1 MIICWIANQKIY
13 FLTTDLSY
21 MEDLF
26 SYHNLWPFAVWATCR
41 KNFLLMT
48 QARVACHQRLAGQN
62 SCHFS
67 EIIHTFFEYIWW
79 IHDSVPMIL
88 FAPAV
93 GWPNSKQIGPENL
106 DTDLSIVL
114 HFVNAMIFTTVCV
127 CTLLCLTVWQYHDGE
142 IYLFALWYMYMF
154 KWIHVHI
161 HW

>member
-26 SYHNLWPFAVWATCR
+26 SYLNLWPFAVWATCR
-41 KNFLLMT
+41 NNFLLMT

-79 IHDSVPMIL
+79 IRDCVPMIL

-114 HFVNAMIFTTVCV
+114 HFVNAMMFTTVCV
-127 CTLLCLTVWQYHDGE
+127 YTFMLDCVAISWRGNIFICTVVY
-142 IYLFALWYMYMF
+142 
-154 KWIHVHI
+154 V
-161 HW
+161 

>member
-88 FAPAV
+88 FAPSV

-114 HFVNAMIFTTVCV
+114 HFVNAMMFTTVCV
-127 CTLLCLTVWQYHDGE
+127 YTFMLHSVAISWRGNIFICTVVY
-142 IYLFALWYMYMF
+142 
-154 KWIHVHI
+154 V
-161 HW
+161 

>member
-1 MIICWIANQKIY
+1 MIICWIANQKSY
-13 FLTTDLSY
+13 FLITDLSY

-62 SCHFS
+62 SCHFP

-127 CTLLCLTVWQYHDGE
+127 YTFMLDCVAISWRGNIFICTVVY
-142 IYLFALWYMYMF
+142 
-154 KWIHVHI
+154 V
-161 HW
+161 